1 MQIAAQQLS
10 GSGVRVNAVCPGLV
24 ETGMTEFV
32 FAKAKAKGRSER
44 IGQLKPLKRATQPD
58 ELASAVAF
66 LVSDEASYV
75 DVQWMAASPAHSR

>member
-1 MQIAAQQLS
+1 
-10 GSGVRVNAVCPGLV
+10 
-24 ETGMTEFV
+24 MTEFV

-75 DVQWMAASPAHSR
+75 DVHALVVDGGLASSLPVSSLPSLGETVF